1 MKKYPLLGVS
11 IVAVVLLVLGSF
23 NNIVGYQTVQASNQK
38 IITTEINDKVPNS
51 VLKSSNEYPFKN
63 PPNELWNK
71 TYGGADMYF
80 TAFVQQ
86 TKDNGYI
93 MLGADQ
99 SYGANFWIV
108 KTDIDGNEVWNK
120 TYSGPYDEWGD
131 CIRETTD
138 EGFII
143 SGAQE
148 TSYSTG
154 HFNTSLIKTDSA
166 GNKIWNKTYVRND
179 SESDGCS
186 VIEVDDGYVVVST
199 LYYKNNPGSR
209 GIWLVKTDLDGRML
223 WDTVLDD
230 SAQGNSVIQTKN
242 GDFVVVGTSEFEQVL
257 LIKTDAN
264 GAVLWSKTLE
274 GTEGNDIKECDD
286 GGYIIAGKRHVC
298 LVGTDVDGNML
309 WKKEYQMFESTA
321 LSVDLTSDGGYI
333 LTGNAASGST
343 CNMLVIKTDEHGNRE
358 WEKIIGGSETT
369 SGNCVIQSNDG
380 TYVIAGT
387 TFRSGLYYARLV
399 KLSPFQNQRPIN
411 PLLTGPSTGKPFHK
425 YIYSINATDPEGE
438 SLYYWFEWGDG
449 TITSWQGPYE
459 SGKMCNTSIHWNKQG
474 TYTIN
479 AKAADVYGGDSDWV
493 TLHITMP
500 NNRASFNFN
509 WLSFLERFLHAFPII
524 RFLMDHK

>member
-1 MKKYPLLGVS
+1 MKRTFALGIILLFFSSILIPINVS
-11 IVAVVLLVLGSF
+11 I
-23 NNIVGYQTVQASNQK
+23 K
-38 IITTEINDKVPNS
+38 IGKTATI
-51 VLKSSNEYPFKN
+51 SNEYPFNN
-63 PPNELWNK
+63 PPNEVWNK
-71 TYGGADMYF
+71 TYGGAGVYF
-80 TAFVQQ
+80 TPFVQQ
-86 TKDNGYI
+86 TKDHGYI
-93 MLGADQ
+93 MSGSMQSTGAVDI
-99 SYGANFWIV
+99 WMM
-108 KTDIDGNEVWNK
+108 KTDSDGNELWNE
-120 TYSGPYDEWGD
+120 TYDGSYDEWGD
-131 CIRETTD
+131 CVRETHD
-138 EGFII
+138 GGFIV

-148 TSYSTG
+148 LDNWG
-154 HFNTSLIKTDSA
+154 HFNTTLIRTDSE
-166 GNKIWNKTYVRND
+166 GNKIWNRTYVRND

-298 LVGTDVDGNML
+298 LVRTDADGTML
-309 WKKEYQMFESTA
+309 WKKEYQWFESTA
-321 LSVDLTSDGGYI
+321 FSVALTSDGGYI

-358 WEKIIGGSETT
+358 WQKIIGGSETT

-399 KLSPFQNQRPIN
+399 KLAPFQNQRPID

-425 YIYSINATDPEGE
+425 YTYSMNATDPECD
-438 SLYYWFEWGDG
+438 SLFYWFEWGDG

-459 SGKMCNTSIHWNKQG
+459 SGKTCNTSIHWNKKG

-493 TLHITMP
+493 TLQVIMP
-500 NNRASFNFN
+500 
-509 WLSFLERFLHAFPII
+509 LSYQPPHLRFFERLLERFPLAFP
-524 RFLMDHK
+524 FLRYLFSK